1 MFKGYRVTTVSTA
14 KLGDDGFWVVDA
26 KLSQERKEDGKDWES
41 KEISSTAR
49 SVDLEEA
56 LGQTQLSMIAYL
68 NTIGG
73 DLFQEDVV
81 KEEKELLN

>member
-14 KLGDDGFWVVDA
+14 KLGDDGFWVVDS
-26 KLSQERKEDGKDWES
+26 KLSQERKEDGKDWEK

-49 SVDLEEA
+49 SVELQEA

-68 NTIGG
+68 NTVNG
-73 DLFQEDVV
+73 DLFEEDVV